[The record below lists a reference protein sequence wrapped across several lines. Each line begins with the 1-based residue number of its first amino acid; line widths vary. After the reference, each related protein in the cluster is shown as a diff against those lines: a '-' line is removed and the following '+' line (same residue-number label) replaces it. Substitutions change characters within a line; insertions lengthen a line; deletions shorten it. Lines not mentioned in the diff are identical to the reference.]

1 MRYVSQDLLKKRCV
15 PCEGGAQPLSPS
27 EALELLKQTPQWKID
42 EESKKISRTFKSKTF
57 LDAVAFVE
65 AVAAIAEEENHHP
78 MIKVDFNRVTLE
90 LWTHAIG
97 GLSENDFIVAA
108 KVDALGE

>member
-1 MRYVSQDLLKKRCV
+1 MEQLIKKKCV
-15 PCEGGAQPLSPS
+15 PCEGGAQPLTPS
-27 EALELLKQTPQWKID
+27 EAQELLTQTPQWKID
-42 EESKKISRTFKSKTF
+42 EESKRISRTFKRRTF

-65 AVAAIAEEENHHP
+65 AVAAIAEAENHHP

-108 KVDALGE
+108 KVDLLQQ

>member
-1 MRYVSQDLLKKRCV
+1 MTELIKKKCV
-15 PCEGGAQPLSPS
+15 PCEGGAQPLMP
-27 EALELLKQTPQWKID
+27 EAALELLKQTPQWKID
-42 EESKKISRTFKSKTF
+42 EESKRISRTFKSKTF
-57 LDAVAFVE
+57 LGAVAFVE
-65 AVAAIAEEENHHP
+65 AVAAIAEEANHHP

-108 KVDALGE
+108 KVDALG